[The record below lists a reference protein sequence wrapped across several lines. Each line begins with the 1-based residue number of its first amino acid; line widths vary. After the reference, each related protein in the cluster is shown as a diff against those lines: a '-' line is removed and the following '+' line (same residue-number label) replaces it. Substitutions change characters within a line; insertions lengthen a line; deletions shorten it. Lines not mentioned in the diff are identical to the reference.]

1 MSKTG
6 KGLAKWAEDIYKADT
21 HVYWWGT
28 YCKPCSDTLLAGK
41 TKQYP
46 EQYKESRQGT
56 YRNHI
61 VQGKIATDCCGL
73 IKGYYWEKDGV
84 IKYKRNDLPDRSA
97 SGLYS
102 SATVKGTIDTL
113 PDIPGVLLFTK
124 SRDHVAVY
132 VGGGYEVE
140 ARGFNQDIQRHKV
153 SERSFTHWG
162 LCAYIEYTTDEVAKA
177 KAAVNGE
184 NTSAIVSGTGS
195 TVANTGTENTAV
207 NAVQE
212 GKTVTITLNTLRNGS
227 KGKQVKTLQRL
238 LIIETYDLGSY
249 GADGSFGA
257 MTEKAVK
264 AFQKKNGLEVDGI
277 VGKNTWTALLK

>member
-1 MSKTG
+1 MKKTG
-6 KGLAKWAEDIYKADT
+6 SGLAKWAEDIYESDT

-46 EQYKESRQGT
+46 EQYKESRQAT

-73 IKGYYWEKDGV
+73 IKGYYWEENGV

-113 PDIPGVLLFTK
+113 PEIPGVLLFTK

-132 VGGGYEVE
+132 VGEGYEVE
-140 ARGFNQDIQRHKV
+140 ARGFSYGIQRHKV
-153 SERSFTHWG
+153 SARNFTHWG
-162 LCAYIEYTTDEVAKA
+162 LCAYIDYTADEIAKA
-177 KAAVNGE
+177 KAAVNGNNSPV
-184 NTSAIVSGTGS
+184 NTPKAEDR
-195 TVANTGTENTAV
+195 VANTEKEKAAV
-207 NAVQE
+207 NAAQE
-212 GKTVTITLNTLRNGS
+212 GKNVTITLNTLRSGS

-249 GADGSFGA
+249 GADGSFGSV
-257 MTEKAVK
+257 TEKAVK

-277 VGKNTWTALLK
+277 VGKDTWSALLK